1 MIETK
6 LEYEEK
12 LQKVKDLINTNIDKK
27 GVCLLDK
34 NAIGWEELVDL
45 STEYSFKYPL
55 DMDKFIV
62 IRKVEK

>member
-6 LEYEEK
+6 AEYIEK
-12 LQKVKDLINTNIDKK
+12 LQKVKDLINADIEKK

-45 STEYSFKYPL
+45 SIEYSFKYPL
-55 DMDKFIV
+55 DMDKV
-62 IRKVEK
+62 IAIRRVE

>member
-6 LEYEEK
+6 AEYEEK
-12 LQKVKDLINTNIDKK
+12 LQKIKDLINADIEKK

-34 NAIGWEELVDL
+34 NDIGWEELVDL

-55 DMDKFIV
+55 DMDKVIA
-62 IRKVEK
+62 IRKV